1 MKNVPDKLHEVIRE
15 MVCHEIDIVTES
27 DWFKEIVEKELKK
40 TLKEIDK

>member
-15 MVCHEIDIVTES
+15 MVCNEIDIVMES
-27 DWFKEIVEKELKK
+27 DWFKEIVEKEVKK

>member
-15 MVCHEIDIVTES
+15 MVCREIDIVMES
-27 DWFKEIVEKELKK
+27 DWFKEIVEKEVKK